1 MTVEVGAF
9 SSIIYWLSNLNE
21 GDSGGRFGYFIFMC
35 FLHYWVRQPFSVP
48 RSRPSADQF
57 LALAHNR
64 PCARWRE

>member
-48 RSRPSADQF
+48 R
-57 LALAHNR
+57 
-64 PCARWRE
+64 